1 MSETVI
7 VLQDEGILAVT
18 GKAGESPKIE
28 RVTRIDTEGYGEPVA
43 LWKEALQ
50 KYVSQYH
57 PGEVKLVLPTSYSS
71 SRITQ
76 IPYAKGKQLDKM
88 AQQVLKEHFEN
99 GISDY
104 GIIQSDKKKGIILC
118 GGGAETEVL
127 QQFRNMGK
135 EIGLPVNAITVPME
149 GFLKV
154 LESVKEYKNKT
165 AIFLFFE
172 ESSVTS
178 ILYKEGIYHY
188 STRSRIFSERGTTN
202 FGTEIVR
209 SISGILQFYATTKAG
224 EPITDIY
231 YAGCSDDDFEVCEN
245 GIQNLGLAIHPMR
258 DNLRITADGGAEY
271 ALAGIGAMITGKNK
285 EMNLLKVLVREE
297 KESGK
302 EQVNIGKHLIYPG
315 ITLVICLACIVVVTI
330 WNLRTGG
337 QINDIEDW
345 INDDQ
350 IQQEYQEANAVKEQS
365 ERLVAELSQ
374 VEQRKENLAT
384 YPDLTEEKIAAIV
397 DVGGSDMSVQIQS
410 LDAESGLLTFNAI
423 SRQVIDIPGYISK
436 LRKTGLFSSVD
447 YTGYQYGDEEYALE
461 LSCVLKGEETE
472 VEK

>member
-18 GKAGESPKIE
+18 GKTGDSPKIE
-28 RVTRIDTEGYGEPVA
+28 QVTRIDTEGYGEPVA

-50 KYVSQYH
+50 KYVNQYH
-57 PGEVKLVLPTSYSS
+57 PGSVKLVLPSSYSS
-71 SRITQ
+71 GRITR

-99 GISDY
+99 EIADY
-104 GIIQSDKKKGIILC
+104 GVIQADKKKGIILC
-118 GGGAETEVL
+118 GGGAEKEVL
-127 QQFRNMGK
+127 RQFRDIGK
-135 EIGLPVNAITVPME
+135 EIGLSIAEITIPME
-149 GFLKV
+149 GLLNV

-178 ILYKEGIYHY
+178 ILYKEGSYHY

-231 YAGCSDDDFEVCEN
+231 YAGCSNDDFEVCEN

-258 DNLRITADGGAEY
+258 DNLRINVEGGAEY

-285 EMNLLKVLVREE
+285 EVNLLKVLASEE

-302 EQVNIGKHLIYPG
+302 AQVNIRKHLMYPG
-315 ITLVICLACIVVVTI
+315 ITLVICLAFIVVVMI

-365 ERLVAELSQ
+365 EQLASELSQ
-374 VEQRKENLAT
+374 VTQMKNNLAT
-384 YPDLTEEKIAAIV
+384 YPDLTEEKIAKIV
-397 DVGGSDMSVQIQS
+397 DVGGSDMSVQIKS
-410 LDAESGLLTFNAI
+410 LDAESGVLTFNAI

-436 LRKTGLFSSVD
+436 LQKTGLFSSVD
-447 YTGYQYGDEEYALE
+447 YTGYQYGNEEYSLE
-461 LSCVLKGEETE
+461 LSCVLKGEETGGN
-472 VEK
+472 K

>member
-1 MSETVI
+1 M
-7 VLQDEGILAVT
+7 
-18 GKAGESPKIE
+18 
-28 RVTRIDTEGYGEPVA
+28 
-43 LWKEALQ
+43 
-50 KYVSQYH
+50 
-57 PGEVKLVLPTSYSS
+57 
-71 SRITQ
+71 
-76 IPYAKGKQLDKM
+76 
-88 AQQVLKEHFEN
+88 
-99 GISDY
+99 
-104 GIIQSDKKKGIILC
+104 
-118 GGGAETEVL
+118 
-127 QQFRNMGK
+127 
-135 EIGLPVNAITVPME
+135 
-149 GFLKV
+149 
-154 LESVKEYKNKT
+154 
-165 AIFLFFE
+165 
-172 ESSVTS
+172 
-178 ILYKEGIYHY
+178 
-188 STRSRIFSERGTTN
+188 
-202 FGTEIVR
+202 
-209 SISGILQFYATTKAG
+209 
-224 EPITDIY
+224 
-231 YAGCSDDDFEVCEN
+231 CEN

-271 ALAGIGAMITGKNK
+271 ALAGIGAMITGKKK
-285 EMNLLKVLVREE
+285 EMNLLKVLAREE

-315 ITLVICLACIVVVTI
+315 ITLVICLACIVVVMI

-365 ERLVAELSQ
+365 ERLVAEHSQ

-472 VEK
+472 GEK